1 MDGSLKKTISG
12 TLGTGMGFLFG
23 AKNDFYTLTHRVSSQ
38 YHQAGEV
45 QKIIVD
51 SIQIGRGE
59 ECEVRFDENFP
70 TVSRRHA
77 GIVREGNQWKLV
89 HLSATNSTLLNGQ
102 KIQKEVYLRSGD
114 EIQLSINGPKLG
126 FKLSS
131 SKGGH
136 TIGMTDRMSL
146 FREQAMKPY
155 RMVLIIFAVL
165 LALLIAGGVVYGVKA
180 HKKNTELNELVLK
193 QQKEIIAHQQ
203 KLEEATNRLID
214 LTEQVDKAKAETLKA
229 KQNAIAAKKKA
240 LESEELT
247 KDVLEQMDELTL
259 QLQLLQEEALRS
271 TYQESVPEDNQEDDQ
286 EHYQEDNQED
296 IQEYKDIQE
305 YIQEYN

>member
-23 AKNDFYTLTHRVSSQ
+23 TKSDYYTLAHRMSSQ
-38 YHQAGEV
+38 YHQAGEA

-102 KIQKEVYLRSGD
+102 KIQKEVYLRNGD
-114 EIQLSINGPKLG
+114 EIQLSLNGPKLG
-126 FKLSS
+126 FMLSS
-131 SKGGH
+131 SEGH
-136 TIGMTDRMSL
+136 TMGMTDRMSL
-146 FREQAMKPY
+146 FRDQALKPY
-155 RMVLIIFAVL
+155 RTILIIFAVVL
-165 LALLIAGGVVYGVKA
+165 LLIISGAVVYGVKA
-180 HKKNTELNELVLK
+180 HKKNTALNELVLK
-193 QQKEIIAHQQ
+193 QQHEIIANQQ
-203 KLEEATNRLID
+203 KLEDATNRLIE
-214 LTEQVDKAKAETLKA
+214 LTEQVDEAKAETLKA
-229 KQNAIAAKKKA
+229 KQSAIAAKKKA

-247 KDVLEQMDELTL
+247 NEVIEQMNELTR
-259 QLQLLQEEALRS
+259 QLQQLQEEALNS
-271 TYQESVPEDNQEDDQ
+271 TYQEYNQSYDQYYNQE
-286 EHYQEDNQED
+286 
-296 IQEYKDIQE
+296 
-305 YIQEYN
+305 